1 MAKVQDIFY
10 CDYGNGLALN
20 ALDTSSKDI
29 AFVSRVGN
37 NNGISSFVNRI
48 NSLEPFKAG
57 CISVA
62 LSGSN
67 VLEAFV
73 QPFDFYTGYHIM
85 VLTPKNPDMTLAEKI
100 YYCQCIKSNRYRYS
114 YNRQANRTLAL
125 LEIPDTV
132 PKWVESIK
140 TIPDFTLP
148 FTNNGED
155 IIDLDF
161 STFGN
166 FKISEL
172 FDLVPVKS
180 TLINKAKL
188 VEGITPLVSSTESNN
203 GISCY
208 SGLCAN
214 NKGNVLTLNKNGS
227 VGYVFYQDSD
237 FLATSDIAILSPKF
251 KINPFIAIFLKVII
265 EQERFRYN
273 YNRKWSNELI
283 LNTTIKLPIKG
294 NSPDWTFIENYI
306 KQLNFSKTISN

>member
-10 CDYGNGLALN
+10 CDSGNGLALN
-20 ALDTSSKDI
+20 ALDTSSQDI
-29 AFVSRVGN
+29 AFISRVGS
-37 NNGISSFVNRI
+37 NNGVSSFVKRI

-73 QPFDFYTGYHIM
+73 QPFDFYTGYHVM

-100 YYCQCIKSNRYRYS
+100 YYCQCIKCNRFRYS

-125 LEIPDTV
+125 LELPDTV
-132 PKWVESIK
+132 PEWVKSISS
-140 TIPDFTLP
+140 IPDFTLP
-148 FTNNGED
+148 FKNEPVS
-155 IIDLDF
+155 DLDF
-161 STFGN
+161 STFGT
-166 FKISEL
+166 FKISDL

-188 VEGITPLVSSTESNN
+188 VNGKTPLVSSTESNN

-227 VGYVFYQDSD
+227 VGYVFYQESD

-251 KINPFIAIFLKVII
+251 DINTFIAIFLKVII

-283 LNTTIKLPIKG
+283 LNTTIKLPIKNG
-294 NSPDWTFIENYI
+294 CPDWLFMENYI
-306 KQLNFSKTISN
+306 KRLRFSKTISN

>member
-10 CDYGNGLALN
+10 CDSGNGLALN
-20 ALDTSSKDI
+20 ALDTASQDI

-37 NNGISSFVNRI
+37 NNGVSSFVNRI
-48 NSLEPFKAG
+48 ASLEPFKAG

-67 VLEAFV
+67 VLESFV
-73 QPFDFYTGYHIM
+73 QPFDFYTGYHVM

-100 YYCQCIKSNRYRYS
+100 YYCQCIKYNRFRYS
-114 YNRQANRTLAL
+114 YNRQANRTLSL
-125 LEIPDTV
+125 LEVPDTV
-132 PKWVESIK
+132 PDWVKSISS
-140 TIPDFTLP
+140 IPDFTLP
-148 FTNNGED
+148 FKNEPVA
-155 IIDLDF
+155 DLDF
-161 STFGN
+161 STFGT
-166 FKISEL
+166 FKLSDL
-172 FDLVPVKS
+172 FDLIPVKS
-180 TLINKAKL
+180 TLIKKAKL
-188 VEGITPLVSSTESNN
+188 VDGTNPLVSSTESNN

-251 KINPFIAIFLKVII
+251 DINAFIAIFLKVII

-283 LNTTIKLPIKG
+283 LNTTIKLPIK
-294 NSPDWTFIENYI
+294 NNCPDWIFMENYI
-306 KQLNFSKTISN
+306 KRLKFSKTISK